1 MIDERDNGYHT
12 LLPEIRELLTFEAF
26 NSYSQKIQEAF
37 VKEFSQ
43 SRFGDEYNELNPK
56 VRKFISS
63 SIFYKMPSE
72 IRDFLRKSKGGDLKD
87 AQLLY
92 IAKIPWGKTEVE
104 NKTIINAKEILDS
117 THYGMVEVK
126 DRILKYIACQKRI
139 GVNYGAVLLLV
150 GPPGVGKTSIV
161 KAIASAMGRTFVKI
175 SLAGASDAD
184 FLRGTNSIYSDSKPG
199 KIIESIIKADN
210 FSPLILLDEIDKMG
224 ESAQH
229 GSPENA
235 LLHILD
241 SDRKDFIDDFL
252 TIPIDLS
259 QAIFVATA
267 NSTSNL
273 SPILLDRLETI
284 KLSGYS
290 KKEKVE
296 ILYSHVLP
304 RLRNEY
310 FLTQDVVSIPRK
322 TSEYIIDS
330 FTNEPGI
337 RSLEHLM
344 RNIFETIVYYL
355 ESEKEFPSS
364 LSIGDINQIFGITPS
379 KYTSGHNKTEKTS
392 KGQTIKKREDIYY

>member
-1 MIDERDNGYHT
+1 
-12 LLPEIRELLTFEAF
+12 
-26 NSYSQKIQEAF
+26 
-37 VKEFSQ
+37 
-43 SRFGDEYNELNPK
+43 
-56 VRKFISS
+56 
-63 SIFYKMPSE
+63 
-72 IRDFLRKSKGGDLKD
+72 
-87 AQLLY
+87 LLY